1 MTFAKKYVS
10 FRKSCIFA
18 KDCSIIDYYVMAAK
32 SRKIEWESA
41 LSLKSRY
48 ELQYII
54 DHPEGYTPE
63 FLKMAKEKLAEFADM
78 PDNEAMKV
86 VLKRCLQEMGCPCEE
101 NDDGDLEIWFQGTQF
116 LLILS
121 PDNHYIE
128 IMDYCWIKADLD
140 DAEEVDRLKQ
150 AINKANTD
158 GDITTVYF
166 IDEKYNAMGAYCSTN
181 ILYRPMILDIK
192 KYLQIR
198 LSNFFLAH
206 DIIHAEMVLLKER
219 ASQQKQALIDMSPDK
234 LPVC

>member
-1 MTFAKKYVS
+1 
-10 FRKSCIFA
+10 
-18 KDCSIIDYYVMAAK
+18 MAAK
-32 SRKIEWESA
+32 SRKIEWENA
-41 LSLKSRY
+41 LCLKSRY
-48 ELQYII
+48 ELQYIV

-101 NDDGDLEIWFQGTQF
+101 NEDGDLEIWFQGTQF

-140 DAEEVDRLKQ
+140 DTEEVDRLKQ

-192 KYLQIR
+192 KYLEIR

-219 ASQQKQALIDMSPDK
+219 ASQQKQTMIDVSSDK

>member
-1 MTFAKKYVS
+1 
-10 FRKSCIFA
+10 
-18 KDCSIIDYYVMAAK
+18 MAAK

-41 LSLKSRY
+41 LGLKSRY
-48 ELQYII
+48 ELQYIV

-78 PDNEAMKV
+78 PDNEAMRV
-86 VLKRCLQEMGCPCEE
+86 VLKRCLEEMGCPYKEDE
-101 NDDGDLEIWFQGTQF
+101 DGDLEIWFQGTQF
-116 LLILS
+116 MLIL
-121 PDNHYIE
+121 PPENHYIE
-128 IMDYCWIKADLD
+128 IIDYCWIKADHD

-150 AINKANTD
+150 AINKANTE

-166 IDEKYNAMGAYCSTN
+166 TDEKNHAIGAYCSTN
-181 ILYRPMILDIK
+181 ILYRPMILDMK
-192 KYLQIR
+192 KHLEIR

-219 ASQQKQALIDMSPDK
+219 DSQQKQTMIDVSPDK

>member
-1 MTFAKKYVS
+1 
-10 FRKSCIFA
+10 
-18 KDCSIIDYYVMAAK
+18 MAAK
-32 SRKIEWESA
+32 SRKIEWENA
-41 LSLKSRY
+41 LCLKSRY
-48 ELQYII
+48 ELQYIV

-78 PDNEAMKV
+78 PDNEAMRV
-86 VLKRCLQEMGCPCEE
+86 VLKRCLEEMGCPYKEDE
-101 NDDGDLEIWFQGTQF
+101 DGDLEIWFQGTQF

-140 DAEEVDRLKQ
+140 DTEEVDRLKQ

-166 IDEKYNAMGAYCSTN
+166 IDEKYNAMGAYCTTN

-192 KYLQIR
+192 KYLEIR

-219 ASQQKQALIDMSPDK
+219 DSQQKQALIDMSPDK

>member
-1 MTFAKKYVS
+1 
-10 FRKSCIFA
+10 
-18 KDCSIIDYYVMAAK
+18 MAAK
-32 SRKIEWESA
+32 SRKEEWESV
-41 LSLKSRY
+41 LRLKSRY
-48 ELQYII
+48 KLQYIV

-86 VLKRCLQEMGCPCEE
+86 VLKRCLQEMGCPCKETE
-101 NDDGDLEIWFQGTQF
+101 DGDLEIWFQGTQF

-166 IDEKYNAMGAYCSTN
+166 IDEKYNAMGAYCTTN

>member
-1 MTFAKKYVS
+1 
-10 FRKSCIFA
+10 
-18 KDCSIIDYYVMAAK
+18 MAAK
-32 SRKIEWESA
+32 SRKTEWESV

-48 ELQYII
+48 ELQYIV

-78 PDNEAMKV
+78 PDNEAMRV
-86 VLKRCLQEMGCPCEE
+86 VLKRCLEEMGCPYKEDE
-101 NDDGDLEIWFQGTQF
+101 DGDLEIWFQGTQF
-116 LLILS
+116 MLIL
-121 PDNHYIE
+121 PPENHYIE
-128 IMDYCWIKADLD
+128 IIDYCWIKADLD

-150 AINKANTD
+150 AINKANTE

-166 IDEKYNAMGAYCSTN
+166 TDEKNHAIGAYCSTN
-181 ILYRPMILDIK
+181 ILYRPMILDMK
-192 KYLQIR
+192 KHLEIR

-219 ASQQKQALIDMSPDK
+219 DSQQKQALIDMSPDK